1 MKTNNIDT
9 NIKEKFQNRTF
20 EPSNSAWER
29 LSTKLDEQPNQKKK
43 GWIFYAGI
51 AASILVLISI
61 GFGLFSSEENQFQP
75 KDEVVI
81 SPIDTSFIDSK
92 LKEIKIENELEE
104 AIVEVDGTKV
114 KNENYSKKIK
124 IPSTKN
130 KVATK
135 EQPLFVVNTTENNE
149 KSSEIKFEK
158 IDNTVAYSSS
168 IKVNADDLLFSVT
181 HNQKEVAAYYASNNI
196 DREKLLKSIE
206 NELKKSDIKIDASS
220 ILAEVEGNINEDTF
234 KNNFLQMIKK
244 KVSDVASAVAT
255 RNN

>member
-1 MKTNNIDT
+1 MTI
-9 NIKEKFQNRTF
+9 FQWLIFFFIIQLIHGLGTWKLYK
-20 EPSNSAWER
+20 SAGYKP
-29 LSTKLDEQPNQKKK
+29 LVSFIP
-43 GWIFYAGI
+43 FYNA
-51 AASILVLISI
+51 LVLMKIINRPWWWVILLLIPVVNLLILPVIWVETSKTFGKNSTTELVLSI
-61 GFGLFSSEENQFQP
+61 ITLGFFLFS
-75 KDEVVI
+75 I
-81 SPIDTSFIDSK
+81 
-92 LKEIKIENELEE
+92 
-104 AIVEVDGTKV
+104 
-114 KNENYSKKIK
+114 NYSKKIK